1 MGFVVRPN
9 YVTFSGGTK
18 KNLLLVIN
26 RALLAQS
33 LTKPQDIDCQQGTST
48 SRTYTPIYDVL
59 PTRKLQPHPSEVQ
72 CEQIG
77 VVVHVSNILRDKGI
91 IPTKQRQTAGHE
103 MPSRSICSQAV
114 ATMTPPILLRTLHRR
129 RLPLVVVHLP
139 SAGHIP
145 LEARKLLSNFETWAS
160 FGGVFSVSM
169 KR

>member
-1 MGFVVRPN
+1 MRPN

-18 KNLLLVIN
+18 KKLLLVIN

-33 LTKPQDIDCQQGTST
+33 LPKPQNVDYQQGTGT
-48 SRTYTPIYDVL
+48 GRTNTPIHDVL
-59 PTRKLQPHPSEVQ
+59 PARQLPPHPGEVQ

-77 VVVHVSNILRDKGI
+77 GIVHVSNILRDKGI

-103 MPSRSICSQAV
+103 MPSRSICSHAV
-114 ATMTPPILLRTLHRR
+114 ATITPPILLRTLHLRR
-129 RLPLVVVHLP
+129 SPLVVVHLP

-169 KR
+169 ER